1 MGLIPLVGLR
11 APTLTVHM
19 NAAAIASDSGP
30 PASKPTLFAPPEH
43 SAARPSLR
51 DDPDAREVA
60 RARTERA
67 VFRDAVVGGLL
78 GALVLAPTW
87 ALLVILAIRNSGTAL
102 TAPAFMGAGVG
113 VIAGVFMGGWAG
125 TLVGS
130 SKLEHFEHETRPRLP
145 QPGQAH

>member
-1 MGLIPLVGLR
+1 
-11 APTLTVHM
+11 M
-19 NAAAIASDSGP
+19 NAAATASDSRS
-30 PASKPTLFAPPEH
+30 PAPSKPSLFAPPEH
-43 SAARPSLR
+43 SAERPSLR
-51 DDPDAREVA
+51 DDADAREVA

-78 GALVLAPTW
+78 GAFVLAPTW
-87 ALLVILAIRNSGTAL
+87 ALLVFLAIRNSGTAL
-102 TAPAFMGAGVG
+102 TAPVVMGAGVG

-145 QPGQAH
+145 HPGQVH